1 MRRLLDAV
9 LARLPHAERRVVDRL
24 VRGRLW
30 RKLANYL
37 VVEAQIAAG
46 WTSMP
51 LGKPYWLTVDPTNF
65 CQLQCPFCPTGA
77 GRGVREKASLRL
89 EHFGHLMDALGPTL
103 IHADF
108 MNWGEPLLNKELWA
122 MVALAKSHGVDTL
135 VSTNFNSFRPQDAD
149 ALLDS
154 GLDRL
159 VLSIDGLTQ
168 ATYEKYRVGG
178 DYARV
183 VENLK
188 ALTRR
193 RAERGLQK
201 PAVVWQFLAFKHNE
215 HEADA
220 VRAFAKE
227 LGCDEVGV
235 TPAYLPFRPGI
246 KDEWLP
252 TRPELRMYDPATF
265 PDSPPWQWE
274 AAKEEKSEVAVEVYK
289 EPRKLCNWPWAG
301 IAVNPDGSVSPC
313 CSVEEQEYDFG
324 NFFSGGFRRL
334 WNNDKYRLARRHVRD
349 YAAGKLETKPKS
361 SHACERCFSI
371 GQSRFQFPH
380 SWLEE
385 GKEPA
390 ASRGG
395 GAPGQ
400 RTTPWGAWPRHPPP
414 PAAGKVP
421 A

>member
-1 MRRLLDAV
+1 MTRLLDRV
-9 LARLPHAERRVVDRL
+9 HARLPHAERRVTDRL
-24 VRGRLW
+24 VRAGLW

-37 VVEAQIAAG
+37 VVEAQIQAG

-51 LGKPYWLTVDPTNF
+51 VGKPYWLTVDPTNF
-65 CQLQCPFCPTGA
+65 CQLKCPFCPTGA
-77 GRGVREKASLRL
+77 GRGVRDKASLRL
-89 EHFGHLMDALGPTL
+89 EHFRHVMDSLGATL
-103 IHADF
+103 IHVDF
-108 MNWGEPLLNKELWA
+108 MNWGEPLLNKDLWA
-122 MVALAKSHGVDTL
+122 MVAEAKKHGVDTM

-159 VLSIDGLTQ
+159 VLSIDGMTQ
-168 ATYEKYRVGG
+168 ETYQKYRVGG

-188 ALTRR
+188 ALTAR
-193 RAERGLQK
+193 RAERRQAK
-201 PAVVWQFLAFKHNE
+201 PTIVWQFLAFKHNE

-252 TRPELRMYDPATF
+252 TRADLRMYDPENF
-265 PDSPPWQWE
+265 PDSPPWQWSESKPAEGGAAVAE
-274 AAKEEKSEVAVEVYK
+274 APQVAVEVYK
-289 EPRKLCNWPWAG
+289 DSKTAPRKLCNWPWAG
-301 IAVNPDGSVSPC
+301 IAINPDGSVSPC

-324 NFFSGGFRRL
+324 NYFTQSFRKL
-334 WNNDKYRLARRHVRD
+334 WNNDKYRKAREHVRD
-349 YAAGKLETKPKS
+349 YAAHKTESKPQS
-361 SHACERCFSI
+361 NHACERCFSI

-385 GKEPA
+385 G
-390 ASRGG
+390 
-395 GAPGQ
+395 
-400 RTTPWGAWPRHPPP
+400 RTTPADNGPKPEACGQR
-414 PAAGKVP
+414 G
-421 A
+421 